1 MRGHRAA
8 PWHRRHRRHRD
19 SPGSLRWICWN
30 MLRYQS
36 RGRSTLCRDT
46 TGMVRKGPEGMAEPG
61 PTPPT
66 HRARGDGHPRLVH
79 RPDAVVLHPAPLPPF
94 AVLGPRGRPARWA
107 RATGG
112 GMWGCGSP
120 RALHGVLSGCWGAG
134 SLRLLGRPGLVPVG
148 GWGRGD
154 GEGGDAPGC
163 HWAARGAAAGSQG
176 CRAGAPGGLGAGT
189 WGSGGGSGVLSWGGV
204 VEVEIQRVGAAVA
217 DDGHLLH
224 EDRAN
229 GGGVRSS
236 SPNPPSTGVPQPR
249 PHSATSPCTGG
260 GSP

>member
-1 MRGHRAA
+1 MAALSSAALRGGGTREHHIELGLLGGVLGVPSLAVPSPGSTYLWGSAGRPSLALWGRRRRLRGHRAA

-46 TGMVRKGPEGMAEPG
+46 TGTVRKGPEGVAEPG

-66 HRARGDGHPRLVH
+66 HRARGDGHPRLIH
-79 RPDAVVLHPAPLPPF
+79 RPDAVVLHPAPLPPL
-94 AVLGPRGRPARWA
+94 AVLGPCGRPARWA

-148 GWGRGD
+148 G
-154 GEGGDAPGC
+154 
-163 HWAARGAAAGSQG
+163 
-176 CRAGAPGGLGAGT
+176 
-189 WGSGGGSGVLSWGGV
+189 
-204 VEVEIQRVGAAVA
+204 
-217 DDGHLLH
+217 
-224 EDRAN
+224 
-229 GGGVRSS
+229 
-236 SPNPPSTGVPQPR
+236 
-249 PHSATSPCTGG
+249 
-260 GSP
+260 

>member
-8 PWHRRHRRHRD
+8 PRHRRHRRHRD

-46 TGMVRKGPEGMAEPG
+46 VGTVRKGPWGVAEPG

-79 RPDAVVLHPAPLPPF
+79 RPDAVVLHPAPLPPL
-94 AVLGPRGRPARWA
+94 AVLGPRGRPARRA
-107 RATGG
+107 RAAGG

-134 SLRLLGRPGLVPVG
+134 SLRLLGRPGLVPVV

-154 GEGGDAPGC
+154 GERGDAPGQ
-163 HWAARGAAAGSQG
+163 RVGQLLEPKGAGQG
-176 CRAGAPGGLGAGT
+176 PHGGLGAGT
-189 WGSGGGSGVLSWGGV
+189 WGSGGCSGVLSWGGV

-224 EDRAN
+224 EDGAN
-229 GGGVRSS
+229 GGG
-236 SPNPPSTGVPQPR
+236 
-249 PHSATSPCTGG
+249 
-260 GSP
+260 